1 MSRPARAL
9 VHRVGR
15 GSFWVVLGRLAQA
28 ALALA
33 SSVVLSRMLF
43 PGAFGLMGLVS
54 VFLLGISL
62 FSDMG
67 TVPAI
72 VRSPRGEEPDFL
84 STAWTLQ
91 IVRGLALASLCW
103 FLAAPYAR
111 IYDEPELRR
120 LLPLAGLTAIVHG
133 FYSVN
138 AALADRRLAQ
148 GRKVAMAVVS
158 QTASIVG
165 MVLWARMDPSAN
177 ALIFGGMVAAVVAT
191 ALSHMVLPG
200 PRLRV
205 RIDRESM
212 TELLHFGRWIFLST
226 AMTFVGMQGD
236 RLFLGSAL
244 SIDALGLYFVASR
257 IPDVLNDLHGSVA
270 TSVVFPAWVEVGRT
284 NAVELPTKL
293 QRSRAMLDGL
303 GGSGLAVVVTGLP
316 ALFRL
321 LYDSRYQSAAP
332 LAQLLCLPCLILM
345 LRSTAT
351 SAVLALGD
359 ARALSRA
366 NFVLVIAR
374 LPLCVAGYAVAGV
387 SGIVIG
393 SAAGTYVSMLPMYS
407 SLRQRGCDVIGAD
420 LRAIVRTVALAVAGA
435 ATPGML
441 SRGFGLP
448 LLLAEVLVA
457 CALVAVAAVTGKV
470 ALGDLLRRLR
480 AH

>member
-1 MSRPARAL
+1 M
-9 VHRVGR
+9 
-15 GSFWVVLGRLAQA
+15 VLGRVAQA

-33 SSVVLSRMLF
+33 SSVVLSRMLS

-72 VRSPRGEEPDFL
+72 VRSPHGEEPDFL
-84 STAWTLQ
+84 STAWSLQ

-133 FYSVN
+133 VYSVN

-158 QTASIVG
+158 QAVSILG
-165 MVLWARMDPSAN
+165 MVLWARVDPSAN

-191 ALSHMVLPG
+191 ALSHMILPG

-212 TELLHFGRWIFLST
+212 VELLHFGRWIFLST

-236 RLFLGSAL
+236 RLFLGYTL

-257 IPDVLNDLHGSVA
+257 VPEVFNDLHGSVA

-284 NAVELPTKL
+284 DATELPAKL
-293 QRSRAMLDGL
+293 RRSRAMLDGL
-303 GGSGLAVVVTGLP
+303 GGFGLALVVTGLP

-321 LYDSRYQSAAP
+321 LYDTRYQSVAP

-366 NFVLVIAR
+366 NFVLLITR
-374 LPLCVAGYAVAGV
+374 LPLCIAGYAVDGV

-393 SAAGTYVSMLPMYS
+393 SAVGTYASMLPMYT
-407 SLRQRGCDVIGAD
+407 SLRERGCSVVGAD
-420 LRAIVRTVALAVAGA
+420 LRVIVRTAVLAVAGA
-435 ATPGML
+435 VAPGGL
-441 SRGFGLP
+441 SRGIGLP

-457 CALVAVAAVTGKV
+457 CALMTIVAVTGRA
-470 ALGDLLRRLR
+470 ALRELFRKMG
-480 AH
+480 AG

>member
-1 MSRPARAL
+1 MNRPARAL
-9 VHRVGR
+9 AHRVGR
-15 GSFWVVLGRLAQA
+15 GSLWVVFGRLSQA

-72 VRSPRGEEPDFL
+72 VRSSRGEDPDFL
-84 STAWTLQ
+84 ATAWTLQ
-91 IVRGLALASLCW
+91 VIRGLALASLCW
-103 FLAAPYAR
+103 LLAAPYAR

-133 FYSVN
+133 LYSVN

-158 QTASIVG
+158 QAASILG
-165 MVLWARMDPSAN
+165 MVLWARADPTAN

-191 ALSHMVLPG
+191 ALSHLILPG

-205 RIDRESM
+205 RVDRDSM
-212 TELLHFGRWIFLST
+212 RELLHFGRWIFLST

-236 RLFLGSAL
+236 RLFLGYAL
-244 SIDALGLYFVASR
+244 SLDALGLYFVASR
-257 IPDVLNDLHGSVA
+257 VPEVFNDLHGSVA

-284 NAVELPTKL
+284 NATELPEKL
-293 QRSRAMLDGL
+293 RRSRAMLDGL
-303 GGSGLAVVVTGLP
+303 GGSGLALVVTGLP

-359 ARALSRA
+359 SRALSRA
-366 NFVLVIAR
+366 NFVLLIAR
-374 LPLCVAGYAVAGV
+374 LPLCVAGFAVAGV
-387 SGIVIG
+387 TGIVIG
-393 SAAGTYVSMLPMYS
+393 SAVGTYASMLPMYS
-407 SLRQRGCDVIGAD
+407 SLRERDCSVIGAD
-420 LRAIVRTVALAVAGA
+420 LRVIARTAVLAVAGA
-435 ATPGML
+435 VVPGRL
-441 SRGFGLP
+441 SRGIGLP
-448 LLLAEVLVA
+448 LLLVEVLVA
-457 CALVAVAAVTGKV
+457 CALMAIAAVTGGG
-470 ALGDLLRRLR
+470 ALRDLFRRMWAR
-480 AH
+480 